1 MRKFR
6 VTVNSTV
13 YEVEVEDLGGAQA
26 PATSAPA
33 PQRQAAVPAPAA
45 TPATPA
51 PAEKPAAAPA
61 APRTPSAGGTQVKA
75 PLPGVVLSLKVKP
88 GDAVKRGQLLLILEA
103 MKMENEILSAAD
115 GTVREILVSA
125 GNNVNTNDVL
135 MVLD

>member
-33 PQRQAAVPAPAA
+33 PQRQAAVPAPV
-45 TPATPA
+45 ATPA
-51 PAEKPAAAPA
+51 PTEKPAAAPA

-135 MVLD
+135 LVLD